1 MAEEYHT
8 PGLDIERIL
17 DNAVRADEIFRTYDQ
32 AKTDRITEAVF
43 KAGFDKRYHLAKL
56 AFKETKLGKW
66 EDKVIKNA
74 IATKFVYEDI
84 KNTKTV
90 GIINEDREQG
100 VVEIAEPVGP
110 IFAMT
115 PITNP
120 TSTAL
125 FKILISIKTRN
136 PIIIRPH
143 GSAKN
148 CTTEAC
154 RILYESALNAG
165 APEHCIQWIKLSSK
179 EETFTLMSHKKIAL
193 NLITGSLELVRAAYR
208 SGNPTIGVG
217 PGNVP
222 VFIST
227 TADIPFAVEQILI
240 SKTFD
245 NGTIC
250 ASEQAVVVE
259 QCIAN
264 KVIEAFKKQ
273 KAYFLSESEIQLLEP
288 IAFDCSKNVMRVE
301 VIGQPAPLIAEMA
314 GFKVPDDTSVLI
326 APLKEIGPHCPLSM
340 EILAPILAFYIANDF
355 NHALELCRQINQH
368 GGLGH
373 TASIFTNQE
382 SEIAQFASVIK
393 AGRILVNTPAS
404 HGALG
409 GTYNKLKPS
418 FVLACGT
425 MGKNITADNI
435 SVRHLLN
442 IHRIAMRKECDDM
455 KSLSFKGHPNNEPDP
470 KRFN

>member
-1 MAEEYHT
+1 MDEEYHT
-8 PGLDIERIL
+8 PGLDIEKIL
-17 DNAVRADEIFRTYDQ
+17 ENAVHAAEIFRTYDQ
-32 AKTDRITEAVF
+32 IKIDQITEAVYR
-43 KAGFDKRYHLAKL
+43 AGFDNRHHLAKL
-56 AFKETKLGKW
+56 AFKETRLGRW

-74 IATKFVYEDI
+74 IATKIVYEDI
-84 KNTKTV
+84 KDTKTV
-90 GIINEDREQG
+90 GIINEDKAQG
-100 VVEIAEPVGP
+100 IVEIAEPVGP

-125 FKILISIKTRN
+125 FKIIIAVKTRN

-143 GSAKN
+143 GSAKK

-154 RILYESALNAG
+154 RILYEAAVNTG
-165 APEHCIQWIKLSSK
+165 APEHCVQWLKTSTK
-179 EETFTLMSHKKIAL
+179 EEVLTLMSHKKISL

-222 VFIST
+222 VFISKS
-227 TADIPFAVEQILI
+227 ADIPFAVEQILI

-259 QCIAN
+259 QDIAE
-264 KVIEAFKKQ
+264 KVIEEFKKQ
-273 KAYFLSESEIQLLEP
+273 KAYFLSEAEIKLLEP
-288 IAFDCSKNVMRVE
+288 VAFDCSKNVMKVE
-301 VIGQPAPLIAEMA
+301 VIGQPASLIAEMA
-314 GFKVPDDTSVLI
+314 GFKVPGDTSILI

-340 EILAPILAFYIANDF
+340 EILAPILAFYIVDNFND
-355 NHALELCRQINQH
+355 ALELCYRVNQH

-373 TASIFTNQE
+373 TASIFTTQE
-382 SEIAQFASVIK
+382 SEIEQFASRIK

-425 MGKNITADNI
+425 IGKNITADNI
-435 SVRHLLN
+435 TVRHLLN
-442 IHRIAMRKECDDM
+442 IHRIAIRKECPDM
-455 KSLSFKGHPNNEPDP
+455 KNFL
-470 KRFN
+470 

>member
-8 PGLDIERIL
+8 PGLDIEKIL
-17 DNAVRADEIFRTYDQ
+17 EDAVHASEIFRTYDQ
-32 AKTDRITEAVF
+32 TKIDQITEAVYRV
-43 KAGFDKRYHLAKL
+43 GFDNRHHLAKL
-56 AFKETKLGKW
+56 AFKETKLGRW
-66 EDKVIKNA
+66 EDKVIKNT
-74 IATKFVYEDI
+74 IATKYVYEDI
-84 KNTKTV
+84 KDTKTV
-90 GIINEDREQG
+90 GIINEDKEHG
-100 VVEIAEPVGP
+100 IVEIAEQVGP

-120 TSTAL
+120 TSTAI
-125 FKILISIKTRN
+125 FKIIIAVKTRN

-143 GSAKN
+143 GSAKK

-154 RILYESALNAG
+154 RILYEAAINAG
-165 APEHCIQWIKLSSK
+165 APEYCVQWLKTSTK
-179 EETFTLMSHKKIAL
+179 EEVLTLMSHKKISL
-193 NLITGSLELVRAAYR
+193 NLITGSLDLVRAAYR

-222 VFIST
+222 VFISKS
-227 TADIPFAVEQILI
+227 ADIPFAVEQILI

-259 QCIAN
+259 QAIAD
-264 KVIEAFKKQ
+264 KVIEEFRKQ
-273 KAYFLSESEIQLLEP
+273 KAYFLSETEIKLLEP
-288 IAFDCSKNVMRVE
+288 VAFDCSKNVMKVE

-314 GFKVPDDTSVLI
+314 GFKVPGDTSVLI

-340 EILAPILAFYIANDF
+340 EILAPILAFYIAKDLND
-355 NHALELCRQINQH
+355 ALELCYQVNQH

-373 TASIFTNQE
+373 TASIFTTQE
-382 SEIAQFASVIK
+382 SEIAQFASRIK

-425 MGKNITADNI
+425 IGKNITADNI
-435 SVRHLLN
+435 TVRHLLN
-442 IHRIAMRKECDDM
+442 IHRIAIRKEC
-455 KSLSFKGHPNNEPDP
+455 PDI
-470 KRFN
+470 KNFL

>member
-1 MAEEYHT
+1 MKEEYHT

-17 DNAVRADEIFRTYDQ
+17 DNAIRAAETYRAYDQ
-32 AKTDRITEAVF
+32 KKINQITKAVYR
-43 KAGFDKRYHLAKL
+43 AGFENRYHLAKL

-66 EDKVIKNA
+66 EDKVIKNT

-84 KNTKTV
+84 KNAKTV
-90 GIINEDREQG
+90 GIINEIKNKG
-100 VVEIAEPVGP
+100 IIEIAEPVGP

-125 FKILISIKTRN
+125 FKILIAVKTRN

-143 GSAKN
+143 GSAKK

-154 RILYESALNAG
+154 RILYEAAIKAG
-165 APEHCIQWIKLSSK
+165 APEYCIQWIKISTK
-179 EETFTLMSHKKIAL
+179 EETLALMSHKKISL

-222 VFIST
+222 VFISK

-259 QCIAN
+259 QDIAD
-264 KVIEAFKKQ
+264 KVIDEFKKR
-273 KAYFLSESEIQLLEP
+273 KAFFLSAREIKLLEP
-288 IAFDCSKNVMRVE
+288 VVFDCSKAVMKVE
-301 VIGQPAPLIAEMA
+301 VIGQPAARIAEMA
-314 GFKVPDDTSVLI
+314 GFKIPGDTSVLI
-326 APLKEIGPHCPLSM
+326 APLEEVGPHCPLSM
-340 EILAPILAFYIANDF
+340 EILAPILAFYIAKDF
-355 NHALELCRQINQH
+355 NHALELCYQINQH

-373 TASIFTNQE
+373 TASIFTNQK

-404 HGALG
+404 YGALG

-442 IHRIAMRKECDDM
+442 IHRIAIRKE
-455 KSLSFKGHPNNEPDP
+455 KPFSSLKD
-470 KRFN
+470 